1 MKIYQQML
9 ISIYI
14 YIKIFLVIPYKNKTR
29 KNTVT
34 VKSIRSTNFQ
44 HNSLKFYS
52 VRDIFF

>member
-1 MKIYQQML
+1 MKIYQEML